1 MSANNDDRFNPENLK
16 LSQDFS
22 ATQGAKKL
30 ITRIP
35 VSRPNR
41 DSWVRTHHNPE
52 DYRLNTA
59 VLELKEENETYLVAP
74 DLHEEL
80 SGEIRPVTLYTT
92 ISRQGILSLWPVT
105 LPGSDGQWNPWHR
118 SAADAAERAK
128 GEWVRL
134 VANKALGAYD
144 IYVATGNLP
153 DPEWPDMSFRDIL
166 RTAFSD
172 RYIDTV
178 DHVIVRRLRGAI

>member
-1 MSANNDDRFNPENLK
+1 MSMNNDDRFNPENLK

-35 VSRPNR
+35 VGRPSR
-41 DSWVRTHHNPE
+41 DTWVRTHPNPG
-52 DYRLNTA
+52 YRLDTA

-74 DLHEEL
+74 ELHEEL
-80 SGEIRPVTLYTT
+80 GGEIRPVTLYTT
-92 ISRQGILSLWPVT
+92 ISRQAVLSLWPVP
-105 LPGSDGQWNPWHR
+105 LPGPDGQWNSWHQ
-118 SAADAAERAK
+118 SAAETAERAK
-128 GEWVRL
+128 AEWVRL
-134 VANKALGAYD
+134 VANKSLGAYD

-153 DPEWPDMSFRDIL
+153 DPEWPDMSLSDIL

-172 RYIDTV
+172 RFIDSM

>member
-1 MSANNDDRFNPENLK
+1 MSTNNDDRFNPENLK
-16 LSQDFS
+16 LSQDFG

-35 VSRPNR
+35 VNRPNR
-41 DSWVRTHHNPE
+41 DSWVRTYRDPG
-52 DYRLNTA
+52 YRLDTA
-59 VLELKEENETYLVAP
+59 VLELKEENEIYLVAP
-74 DLHEEL
+74 ELHEEL
-80 SGEIRPVTLYTT
+80 GGEIRAVTLYTT

-128 GEWVRL
+128 TEWVRL
-134 VANKALGAYD
+134 VANKSLGAYD

-166 RTAFSD
+166 STAFGD
-172 RYIDTV
+172 RYIDSV